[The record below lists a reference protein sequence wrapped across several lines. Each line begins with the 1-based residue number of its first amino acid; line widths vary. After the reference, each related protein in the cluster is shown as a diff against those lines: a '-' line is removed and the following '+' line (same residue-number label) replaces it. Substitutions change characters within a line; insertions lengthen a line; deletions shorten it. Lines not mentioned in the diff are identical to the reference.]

1 MWQKFEQQ
9 PADMGVEKTFGDIV
23 RIFVVIDMFMMSAMF
38 AGPHKHRILE
48 RSSAEDEY
56 EQAHWES
63 RLEGH
68 VRKETVITERDA
80 EARRGQHHCENG

>member
-1 MWQKFEQQ
+1 
-9 PADMGVEKTFGDIV
+9 MGVEKTFGDIV
-23 RIFVVIDMFMMSAMF
+23 RIFVVIHMFMMTPMF
-38 AGPHKHRILE
+38 AGPHKDRILE